1 MYFHRMHI
9 CLAYFYIFV
18 HNPWGGGRT
27 PLSNQPL
34 QRRSVALDIL
44 APLEKVLDLVA
55 QLGLDT
61 QQLKQADQ
69 SWWSMILVVNRY
81 FLNLL
86 TVVEIVCLE

>member
-1 MYFHRMHI
+1 MKGAVSLLTY
-9 CLAYFYIFV
+9 
-18 HNPWGGGRT
+18 W
-27 PLSNQPL
+27 PLL
-34 QRRSVALDIL
+34 KR
-44 APLEKVLDLVA
+44 VLDLVA